1 MSLPWF
7 AERITGGYVI
17 RFGASRRPQK
27 YTHAFTILDDG
38 EFVGVSTKPL
48 NITVV
53 RTAMEAGRQLLNGK
67 EPYWRHIK
75 TQEKR
80 MSESIATLSI
90 ASKASPSDPFYKS
103 EWHLSDD
110 NDLVDFEEVIALGLI
125 ALGRKRAG
133 QAGVTTA
140 KAS

>member
-17 RFGASRRPQK
+17 RLGAARRPQK

-48 NITVV
+48 NISVV
-53 RTAMEAGRQLLNGK
+53 RTALEAGRLLLDGK
-67 EPYWRHIK
+67 TPYWRHIK

-80 MSESIATLSI
+80 MSKYVATLSL
-90 ASKASPSDPFYKS
+90 APTAAQSEPFS
-103 EWHLSDD
+103 EFKWHLEDD
-110 NDLVDFEEVIALGLI
+110 NDLVDFQEAVSQGGLI
-125 ALGRKRAG
+125 ALGRRRA
-133 QAGVTTA
+133 AA
-140 KAS
+140 APKS